1 MIHLSLR
8 GVNQLLFVGAVGLQ
22 ACTPII
28 YKGAPSSTTGS
39 TTNASVTDLGAI
51 DLSQSFA
58 SGYYSSANS
67 SSLPVSSV
75 CSTASLL
82 GSSGTATCMTG
93 SLSTPASASDVLAGK
108 NYFDGS
114 GTVQTG
120 TLATRTLSSASTTVT
135 AGYYAATTL
144 TAVEANLVSGNIKA
158 GTSIFGVGG
167 DSNVVDTSSG
177 DAVLGEI
184 LSGKK
189 AFVGGSLVTGS
200 MANQAT
206 WDARTAFPGAGYFAG
221 ISNTLSNA
229 QVCSAATGG
238 INFLGSAGTA
248 VCLGSSGGAN
258 ATASHVLS
266 GTYFWD
272 STGTSTQGTMTD
284 QGNSWD
290 ITTAFPGAGYYSG
303 VSSALTQ
310 ADVCSGKNFL
320 GSAGTASCGGGAYD
334 SFMASVV
341 YRDPATTQITLSSEK
356 SAVSLPSGYRE
367 VPDVNKDDDGYYTSA
382 RGCRGT
388 GGNFDTCTPVTYAS
402 HAGTDCGTSGSQ
414 ATRIADCAL
423 SWDGT
428 TNGTAGESLWQL
440 VTSINGKEV
449 WKDTR
454 TGLVWSDYLGAD
466 NWCKAAGNVQADD
479 PAGFCNNASYQD
491 QTTPTSYCS
500 EATGLSPAK
509 EGEDWSSGT
518 YADEKGGM
526 GKTAA
531 TIVRWRLPTPADWL
545 QAEIDGVRFVLQSM
559 DNAWWSASVVSVNRG
574 FAWFFYGS
582 YGYMYYVDRTD
593 NYGVRCVGR

>member
-1 MIHLSLR
+1 MIHLKLALKNRIILR
-8 GVNQLLFVGAVGLQ
+8 AMKQCLFVSAVGLQ
-22 ACTPII
+22 ACTPTIQTA
-28 YKGAPSSTTGS
+28 APSSTTGT
-39 TTNASVTDLGAI
+39 TTNASVTDLGAL
-51 DLSQSFA
+51 DVTQSFV

-75 CSTASLL
+75 CSTASLF
-82 GSSGTATCMTG
+82 GSNGTATCMTG
-93 SLSTPASASDVLAGK
+93 TLSTPASASDVLAGK

-120 TLATRTLSSASTTVT
+120 TLATRTLSSATTTVT
-135 AGYYAATTL
+135 AGYYAGTTL
-144 TAVEANLVSGNIKA
+144 TTVEANLVSGNIKA

-167 DSNVVDTSSG
+167 DSNVVDTSAG

-189 AFVGGSLVTGS
+189 AYVAGSLVTGS

-221 ISNTLSNA
+221 ISNTLSTA

-248 VCLGSSGGAN
+248 VCGGAFD
-258 ATASHVLS
+258 T
-266 GTYFWD
+266 
-272 STGTSTQGTMTD
+272 
-284 QGNSWD
+284 
-290 ITTAFPGAGYYSG
+290 
-303 VSSALTQ
+303 
-310 ADVCSGKNFL
+310 
-320 GSAGTASCGGGAYD
+320 
-334 SFMASVV
+334 FMASLV

-356 SAVSLPSGYRE
+356 SAVSLPAGYRE

-382 RGCRGT
+382 RGCGGT
-388 GGNFDTCTPVTYAS
+388 GGNGDTCTPVTYAS

-428 TNGTAGESLWQL
+428 TKGTAGESLWQL

-454 TGLVWSDYLGAD
+454 TGLVWSDYLAND
-466 NWCKAAGNVQADD
+466 NWCKATGNVQADD
-479 PAGFCNNASYQD
+479 PAGFCNDATYQN

-500 EATGLSPAK
+500 EAPGLSPAK
-509 EGEDWSSGT
+509 AGENWSSGT

-526 GKTAA
+526 GKAA
-531 TIVRWRLPTPADWL
+531 STVVRWRLPTRADWL

-559 DNAWWSASVVSVNRG
+559 DSSWWSASVVSSYRG
-574 FAWFFYGS
+574 NAWFFHGNGGLINVVGRYNLG
-582 YGYMYYVDRTD
+582 
-593 NYGVRCVGR
+593 GVRCVGR